1 VSLKKKI
8 KDFQT
13 EEDQDIQQNLS
24 FIESKKQRASAR
36 KLSHSNLLSDHA
48 RRLSARALS
57 VCSAKQEQ
65 DMKRSADILESYVSH
80 KQKIEK
86 GIKTTESLRQY
97 RKIDNQELAERRDA
111 EKALRLRVFS
121 EQFRQRN

>member
-1 VSLKKKI
+1 
-8 KDFQT
+8 
-13 EEDQDIQQNLS
+13 
-24 FIESKKQRASAR
+24 
-36 KLSHSNLLSDHA
+36 
-48 RRLSARALS
+48 
-57 VCSAKQEQ
+57 
-65 DMKRSADILESYVSH
+65 MKRSADILESYVSH